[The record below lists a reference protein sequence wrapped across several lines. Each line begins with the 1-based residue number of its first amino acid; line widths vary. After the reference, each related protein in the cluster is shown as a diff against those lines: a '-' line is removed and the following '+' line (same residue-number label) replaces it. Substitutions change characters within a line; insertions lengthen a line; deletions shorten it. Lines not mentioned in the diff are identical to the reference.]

1 MSESE
6 GICLIVGLGNPGEEY
21 QATRHNAG
29 FWFVD
34 AVAKREGATFARQAK
49 VNGDVARFTFQD
61 KEIWLFK
68 PLAYMNESGA
78 TLRTFTDFYDIP
90 MRQVLVVY
98 DEIDIP
104 NGMVKLKWAGG
115 HGGHN
120 GLRSIFSHLGKDFWR
135 LRIGVGH
142 PGRKDDVTGYV
153 LSVPNREEFT
163 GVVAAIEHVL
173 AILGDLLQGKADAVM
188 KTLHTHTKD

>member
-1 MSESE
+1 MSKSE

-21 QATRHNAG
+21 RTTRHNAG
-29 FWFVD
+29 FWLVD
-34 AVAKREGATFARQAK
+34 AVAKREDVTFARQAK
-49 VNGDVARFTFQD
+49 VNGDVACFTFQD
-61 KEIWLFK
+61 KKIWLFK

-78 TLRTFTDFYDIP
+78 TLRIFTDFYKIP
-90 MRQVLVVY
+90 VRQVLVVH

-104 NGMVKLKWAGG
+104 TGVARLKWAGG

-120 GLRSIFSHLGKDFWR
+120 GLRSIFSHFGKDFWR

-142 PGRKDDVTGYV
+142 PGRKDDVTDYV
-153 LSVPNREEFT
+153 LSAPNREEFT
-163 GVVAAIEHVL
+163 GIVAAIEHVL
-173 AILGDLLQGKADAVM
+173 VVLGDLLQGKTDAVM